1 MKLAVWLVATASA
14 LVPGAQVFAQDAAP
28 SLSSP
33 SFQTDPMNN
42 LLLPRALPVA
52 PNKQKPPGAEE
63 CTNSG
68 GKVSPAKRAE
78 ACGVLIDSGKLKG
91 ADIAWAFSNRCIAR
105 KALGEQDKALDDCNK
120 AIELDGKDAVAFQA
134 RGLILLDKGDNDR
147 ALADFDKAVALGAKN
162 AALFSDRGNL
172 LLAKGETDKAIDD
185 YNTVLDTDGK
195 NVSGYVERGGAWLA
209 KGDTDRA
216 LADYSKAIE
225 LAPADSFAVFNRGV
239 AYDLKGDKAK
249 AIESYKEALK
259 LDPKY
264 PYPGLWLFL
273 AETGAQAKAELKGR
287 AAKFPQKA
295 WPWPAVQYL
304 LGESDAQR
312 TLADAKAPG
321 DQCEAQFYIGAGL
334 LARNAKDEGLAYLRK
349 AVEICPKNF
358 IEYIR
363 AAAQLKAL
371 GIEAPKASGVEAPK
385 AEPASQPKAE
395 PAATS
400 TPAPTPTPQGQPG
413 PILRLDAS
421 PEKADGTGG
430 QAAPTAPQA
439 APQAAEPEKSAPA
452 AQPKDEPAPQTAP
465 ATESKASDEK
475 H

>member
-1 MKLAVWLVATASA
+1 MRLAVWLLATASA
-14 LVPGAQVFAQDAAP
+14 LVPGVQAFAQDAAP
-28 SLSSP
+28 SVSPP

-42 LLLPRALPVA
+42 LMLPRAMPVV
-52 PNKQKPPGAEE
+52 PTKQKPPGAED

-68 GKVSPAKRAE
+68 GKVPPAKRAE

-91 ADIAWAFSNRCIAR
+91 ADIAWAYSNRCIAR
-105 KALGEQDKALDDCNK
+105 KALGEQDKALDDCNT

-195 NVSGYVERGGAWLA
+195 SVSGYVERGGAWLA

-225 LAPADSFAVFNRGV
+225 LAPTDSFAIFNRGV

-249 AIESYKEALK
+249 AIETYKEALK

-273 AETGAQAKAELKGR
+273 AESGARAKTELKGR

-304 LGESDAQR
+304 LGDIDAQR
-312 TLADAKAPG
+312 TLEAAKAPG

-334 LARNAKDEGLAYLRK
+334 LARNAKDEGVAYLRK
-349 AVEICPKNF
+349 VVEICPKNF

-363 AAAQLKAL
+363 AAAQLTAL
-371 GIEAPKASGVEAPK
+371 GVEAPKALGVEAPK
-385 AEPASQPKAE
+385 AETSSQPKAE
-395 PAATS
+395 PAPAPAS
-400 TPAPTPTPQGQPG
+400 TPKAEPG

-430 QAAPTAPQA
+430 QAAPAAPQA
-439 APQAAEPEKSAPA
+439 APQAAEPEKSMPSAR
-452 AQPKDEPAPQTAP
+452 PKGEPAPQTAP
-465 ATESKASDEK
+465 ATDSKPSDEK